1 MCKILC
7 PICNRRICDVTTDS
21 KEKVFIEM
29 KCRHC
34 NRIVKIEFPITAVL
48 KSKTKTPVSMPSWN
62 RTGMCIRFCRG
73 TTEAGT
79 AAVPGT
85 TPTSEWN

>member
-7 PICNRRICDVTTDS
+7 PICNRRICDVMTDS

-48 KSKTKTPVSMPSWN
+48 KLKTK
-62 RTGMCIRFCRG
+62 
-73 TTEAGT
+73 
-79 AAVPGT
+79 
-85 TPTSEWN
+85 